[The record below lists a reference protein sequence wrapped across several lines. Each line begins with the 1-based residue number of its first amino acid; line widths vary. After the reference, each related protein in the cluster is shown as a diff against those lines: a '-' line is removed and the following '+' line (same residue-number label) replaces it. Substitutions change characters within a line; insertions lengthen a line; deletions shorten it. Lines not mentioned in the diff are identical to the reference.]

1 MNNPGIAVS
10 RRIRPQ
16 TTIRKN
22 TMVTGRGYWNGRDVC
37 LQFRPAQE
45 NNGISF
51 VRTDLPGRP
60 RIQANVL
67 NRVKG
72 PRRTTLVSGGTC
84 VEMVEHVLAALA
96 GLRIDNCEI
105 LVDQAEMPG
114 CDGSS
119 AEFVAALLDAGIQ
132 QQASPRTVWNIRDV
146 LRVGNDHSWIQ
157 CEPSPTGQFE
167 LGYQLSYWQPSIGR
181 QEFSCVIT
189 PELFESE
196 IARART
202 FVLQS
207 EANLLQ
213 QQGLGL
219 HVAYGEILVFDDTCG
234 PIRNELRYTN
244 ECARHKVLDMIGDLA
259 LVGADIEGRFTA
271 YRSGH
276 QLNAQMANALIN
288 HAEIYSGYFDSV
300 RKSA

>member
-1 MNNPGIAVS
+1 MHRN
-10 RRIRPQ
+10 RLQ
-16 TTIRKN
+16 TTIRQN
-22 TMVTGRGYWNGRDVC
+22 AILSGRGYWSGREVQMEFC
-37 LQFRPAQE
+37 PADE
-45 NNGISF
+45 NSGIAF
-51 VRTDLPGRP
+51 VRTDLPGQP

-72 PRRTTLVSGGTC
+72 PRRTTLVTGGTC

-96 GLRIDNCEI
+96 GLKIDNCEI
-105 LVDQAEMPG
+105 RVDEPEMPG
-114 CDGSS
+114 FDGSCS
-119 AEFVAALLDAGIQ
+119 DFVESLIRAGIETQ
-132 QQASPRTVWNIRDV
+132 TSPKTVWVIRDV
-146 LRVGNDHSWIQ
+146 IRVGNEHCWIQ
-157 CEPSPTGQFE
+157 SEPSPTGQFE
-167 LGYQLSYWQPSIGR
+167 LGYQLNYWQPSIGQ

-189 PELFESE
+189 RERFQKD

-202 FVLQS
+202 FVLKS

-219 HVAYGEILVFDDTCG
+219 HVSYDDILVFDDSFG
-234 PIRNELRYTN
+234 PIGNELRYTN

-288 HAEIYSGYFDSV
+288 HAEIFSGYFDSV

>member
-1 MNNPGIAVS
+1 MQRN
-10 RRIRPQ
+10 RLQ
-16 TTIRKN
+16 TTIRQA
-22 TMVTGRGYWNGRDVC
+22 VQLGGRGYWNGRDVQ
-37 LQFRPAQE
+37 LEFRPAEE
-45 NNGISF
+45 NTGITF
-51 VRTDLPGRP
+51 IRKDCPNRP

-96 GLRIDNCEI
+96 GMRIDNCEI
-105 LVDQAEMPG
+105 HVDQAEMPG
-114 CDGSS
+114 CDGS
-119 AEFVAALLDAGIQ
+119 ADAFVRSLLQAGIE
-132 QQASPRTVWNIRDV
+132 QQASPKTVWSIRDV
-146 LRVGNDHSWIQ
+146 IRVGNEHSWIQ
-157 CEPSPTGQFE
+157 CEPSPTGNME
-167 LGYQLSYWQPSIGR
+167 LGYQLHYWQPSIGR
-181 QEFSCVIT
+181 QEFSCVNT
-189 PELFESE
+189 PEIFQKE

-202 FVLQS
+202 FLLQS

-219 HVAYGEILVFDDTCG
+219 HVSYDEILVFEDSFG
-234 PIRNELRYTN
+234 PIGNELRFSN
-244 ECARHKVLDMIGDLA
+244 ECARHKVLDMIGDFA

-276 QLNAQMANALIN
+276 HLNSQMANALIN
-288 HAEIYSGYFDSV
+288 HAEIFSGCFESL

>member
-1 MNNPGIAVS
+1 MMKLQRNRCQQTIKKAVELC
-10 RRIRPQ
+10 
-16 TTIRKN
+16 
-22 TMVTGRGYWNGRDVC
+22 GRGYWNGRDVR
-37 LQFRPAQE
+37 LEFRPAEE
-45 NNGISF
+45 NTGITF
-51 VRTDLPGRP
+51 IRVDCPNRP

-105 LVDQAEMPG
+105 HVDQPELPG

-119 AEFVAALLDAGIQ
+119 FAFVQVLKEAGIQ
-132 QQASPRTVWNIRDV
+132 QQESPKTVWAIRDV
-146 LRVGNDHSWIQ
+146 VRVGNEHSWIQ
-157 CEPSPTGQFE
+157 CEPSPTGNME
-167 LGYQLSYWQPSIGR
+167 LGYQLFYWQPSIGK
-181 QEFSCVIT
+181 QEFSCVST
-189 PELFESE
+189 PDIFEKE

-219 HVAYGEILVFDDTCG
+219 HVTYEEILVFEDSFG
-234 PIRNELRYTN
+234 PISNELRYSN
-244 ECARHKVLDMIGDLA
+244 ECARHKVLDMIGDFA

-276 QLNAQMANALIN
+276 HLNSQMANALIN
-288 HAEIYSGYFDSV
+288 HAEIFSGCFEPM

>member
-1 MNNPGIAVS
+1 MTLQRN
-10 RRIRPQ
+10 RPQ
-16 TTIRKN
+16 TTISRS
-22 TMVTGRGYWNGRDVC
+22 VEIRGRGYWNGREVI
-37 LQFRPAQE
+37 LNFQPAEE
-45 NNGISF
+45 NTGITF
-51 VRTDLPGRP
+51 IRVDCHKRP

-105 LVDQAEMPG
+105 HVNQAEMPG

-119 AEFVAALLDAGIQ
+119 FEFVKALRNAGIE
-132 QQASPRTVWNIRDV
+132 QQASPKTVWSIRDII
-146 LRVGNDHSWIQ
+146 RVGNEHSWIQ
-157 CEPSPTGQFE
+157 CEPSPTGNME
-167 LGYQLSYWQPSIGR
+167 LGYQLSYWQPSIGK
-181 QEFSCVIT
+181 QEFSCVNT
-189 PELFESE
+189 PEIFEKE

-202 FVLQS
+202 FLLQS
-207 EANLLQ
+207 EANLLH

-219 HVAYGEILVFDDTCG
+219 HVSYEDILVFEDSFG
-234 PIRNELRYTN
+234 PISNELRYTN
-244 ECARHKVLDMIGDLA
+244 ECARHKVLDMIGDFA

-276 QLNAQMANALIN
+276 HLNSQMANALIN
-288 HAEIYSGYFDSV
+288 HAEIHSGCFESL